1 MRIDI
6 REKKFGDK
14 VIFRDFS
21 FSVSEGERVL
31 ITGESGRGK
40 TTLLR
45 LIAGLDGEYEGSI
58 DFPSPVMLF
67 QEERL
72 IENMSVLSNLM
83 LVTTKREK
91 AALLLEKAGLGGEEK
106 SIVSSLSGGMKRR
119 VSIVRLLLLESSVYL
134 LDEPFTGLDDETKRK
149 TAALITEKT
158 EGKTVIVVSH
168 TEGDGMLLGCTRET
182 AL

>member
-1 MRIDI
+1 MKIDI
-6 REKKFGDK
+6 REKRFGDK
-14 VIFRDFS
+14 IIFKNFS
-21 FSVSEGERVL
+21 LSVSEGERVL

-45 LIAGLDGEYEGSI
+45 LIAGLDGECDGSI
-58 DFPSPVMLF
+58 DFPSSVMLF

-72 IENMSVLSNLM
+72 IENMSVISNLM
-83 LVTTKREK
+83 LVTDKREK
-91 AALLLEKAGLGGEEK
+91 AAMLLEKAGLRGEEK

-134 LDEPFTGLDDETKRK
+134 LDEPFTGLDEETKRK

-158 EGKTVIVVSH
+158 DGKTVIVVSH
-168 TEGDGMLLGCTRET
+168 TEGDGMLLGCTREI